1 MHAGVFRVTAVQSQ
15 RSETQAKLAS
25 WVVDRGV
32 RDFLHFE
39 EKSRWVGSKHVSI
52 NGAIVRP
59 GFFDCS
65 FMKCLL
71 YRDKQWCTFLFP
83 HDSHVVARL

>member
-32 RDFLHFE
+32 RDFLHLGGKE
-39 EKSRWVGSKHVSI
+39 QMGWLETRQ
-52 NGAIVRP
+52 
-59 GFFDCS
+59 
-65 FMKCLL
+65 
-71 YRDKQWCTFLFP
+71 Y
-83 HDSHVVARL
+83 